1 MRALDG
7 ERIRAAI
14 AAAECETT
22 GRIGVRV
29 TDKHVPDAL
38 ESARSHFHQAG
49 LHEHPAANAVI
60 FLVAPKSRKFAVY
73 GGEAIHRHVGDAFWR
88 QLIADVTPYLANG
101 HPTEG
106 LEIGIARVG
115 EQLRTHFPAQEHV
128 KI

>member
-7 ERIRAAI
+7 ERICAAI
-14 AAAECETT
+14 SAAEREST
-22 GRIGVRV
+22 GCIGVRV

-38 ESARSHFHQAG
+38 ESARTQFHQAG

-88 QLIADVTPYLANG
+88 QLIADITPYFANG

-115 EQLRTHFPAQEHV
+115 EQLRAHFPAQERV
-128 KI
+128 NV